1 MHLFFTEKEMQYIK
15 RIPFG
20 WVALKDT
27 PKSIE
32 ESIDKKIRKINNQF
46 KNNQLGI

>member
-20 WVALKDT
+20 WSVLKDA
-27 PKSIE
+27 PKNIE
-32 ESIDKKIRKINNQF
+32 ESINKKIRKINDQF
-46 KNNQLGI
+46 KINRLGI